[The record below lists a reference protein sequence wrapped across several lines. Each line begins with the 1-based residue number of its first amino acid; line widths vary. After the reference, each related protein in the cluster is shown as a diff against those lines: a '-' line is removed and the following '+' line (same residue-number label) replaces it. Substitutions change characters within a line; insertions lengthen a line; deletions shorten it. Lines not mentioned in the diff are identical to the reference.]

1 MHAHD
6 IAGDRQHLGTTQ
18 RHLGAAP
25 SHPGAVRNERG
36 QVVVIFALV
45 LIFALIPMVGLVLDG
60 GSAFAMRRTE
70 QSAADLASLAGANDY
85 LINRDSTSAIARARL
100 VAGQNGFVHGAGGVT
115 VDVSLTTTAG
125 VKVTVDISAPHRNN
139 FAAVVGMPTWEVST
153 TATAQASDTPDTA
166 YGAAPII
173 FNIDAFDSNGKAK
186 GPYADPGAPYSF
198 GEGNGDVPDSPGD
211 IAWTNYATG
220 NLNSN
225 DTRNIIGGTL
235 VINKTL
241 AYGEYIGQ
249 HNNGNHTTL
258 YDSNGTCAA
267 KPSIQACY
275 AGKDVVV
282 PIVDDAGNFQG
293 WATFHVVS
301 ASGGSSKTVTG
312 YFISSFDNAQL
323 GTNCPI
329 GGCPRYFGSYSI
341 RLTN

>member
-1 MHAHD
+1 MNAR
-6 IAGDRQHLGTTQ
+6 G
-18 RHLGAAP
+18 P
-25 SHPGAVRNERG
+25 RNERDEQG

-60 GSAFAMRRTE
+60 GSAFAMRRSE

-85 LINRDSTSAIARARL
+85 LVNRDTTAAIARARL
-100 VAGQNGFVHGAGGVT
+100 VASQNGFAHGVGGV
-115 VDVSLTTTAG
+115 DVAVSFTTTAG
-125 VKVTVDISAPHRNN
+125 VEVTVDITAPHRNN
-139 FAAVVGMPTWEVST
+139 FASIVGMPTWEVST

-173 FNIDAFDSNGKAK
+173 FNIDAFDTNGKAK
-186 GPYADPGAPYSF
+186 GAYSNPGSPYAF
-198 GEGNGDVPDSPGD
+198 GEGNGDVPDVPGD
-211 IAWTNYATG
+211 IAWTNYGTG

-225 DTRNIIGGTL
+225 DTRDIIGGTL

-258 YDSNGTCAA
+258 YDSNGTCAS
-267 KPSIQACY
+267 KPSIQSCY
-275 AGKDVVV
+275 AGTNVVV
-282 PIVDDAGNFQG
+282 PIVDDSGGFQG

-301 ASGGSSKTVTG
+301 AAGASSKTVTG
-312 YFISSFDNAQL
+312 YFISDFDNSQL
-323 GTNCPI
+323 GTTCPI